1 METLNAKGFTED
13 LKWYLGTGKPFFGI
27 CLGLQ
32 LLFASSE
39 ESPGIEGLGI
49 IPGEVA
55 LFPQSEL
62 SVPQIGWNG
71 LNRRKPSHLF
81 TGTAPDSDVY
91 FVHSFAVFETEAN
104 RDWVLTTSDYGVE
117 YVSSVQKGDVVATQF
132 HPEKSGTVGLQM
144 LRAYLEGL
152 LSREALPPLP
162 PPPSPLPPTQPT
174 KRVIA
179 CLDVRSNDNGD
190 LVVTKGDQYDVRE
203 AAPAEGAEGAGGD
216 GFANE
221 GAVRNLGKPVQLA
234 AR

>member
-1 METLNAKGFTED
+1 
-13 LKWYLGTGKPFFGI
+13 
-27 CLGLQ
+27 
-32 LLFASSE
+32 
-39 ESPGIEGLGI
+39 
-49 IPGEVA
+49 
-55 LFPQSEL
+55 
-62 SVPQIGWNG
+62 
-71 LNRRKPSHLF
+71 
-81 TGTAPDSDVY
+81 
-91 FVHSFAVFETEAN
+91 
-104 RDWVLTTSDYGVE
+104 
-117 YVSSVQKGDVVATQF
+117 
-132 HPEKSGTVGLQM
+132 M